1 MLKIIEKKLPVTVS
15 PLEEKASSAKTVH
28 GWEIR
33 KKREYRAEKSREL
46 KELEVI
52 MRKIDICSG

>member
-28 GWEIR
+28 GWETR
-33 KKREYRAEKSREL
+33 KKRE
-46 KELEVI
+46 
-52 MRKIDICSG
+52 